1 MSVPGSFT
9 PILLVMSAERM
20 IKARYLFYHLNI

>member
-9 PILLVMSAERM
+9 LSQFVMSAERK
-20 IKARYLFYHLNI
+20 IKVRYLFYHLNI